1 MKIYSLLFIIMIC
14 FACES
19 PKTITVENYGV
30 LRKIKH
36 EGDISGKVKIDT
48 LDNVNLYGL
57 GALAQMKGEIT
68 VVNGQIYV
76 SKVVDSVAVIGSSEN
91 VNAALFVFSQIDKWD
106 TLTIEGDD
114 DLELLVSSTLKERG
128 ALTPTPFIVIGEPE
142 LVNYHI
148 INLDPMSEDKSD
160 HKAGSFTDTVE
171 NRAVTLLGFYADD
184 AQGVYTHHDSKIHVH
199 YVDGSSLLNG
209 HVDEVKLGNNEFKL
223 LIPKP

>member
-1 MKIYSLLFIIMIC
+1 MIC

-19 PKTITVENYGV
+19 PKALKVEHYGV
-30 LRKIKH
+30 LRKVMH
-36 EGDISGKVKIDT
+36 ENDISGKVKIDS

-76 SKVVDSVAVIGSSEN
+76 SKVVDSMAVLGSSEN
-91 VNAALFVFSQIDKWD
+91 VNAALFVFSQVDKWD
-106 TLTIEGDD
+106 TLTIKGDA
-114 DLELLVSSTLKERG
+114 DLELLIGNTLTERG
-128 ALTPTPFIVIGEPE
+128 SSTPTPFMVIGKPE

-160 HKAGSFTDTVE
+160 HKAGAFTDSIE
-171 NRAVTLLGFYADD
+171 NGALTLLGFYAND

-199 YVDGSSLLNG
+199 FVDGGSLLNG